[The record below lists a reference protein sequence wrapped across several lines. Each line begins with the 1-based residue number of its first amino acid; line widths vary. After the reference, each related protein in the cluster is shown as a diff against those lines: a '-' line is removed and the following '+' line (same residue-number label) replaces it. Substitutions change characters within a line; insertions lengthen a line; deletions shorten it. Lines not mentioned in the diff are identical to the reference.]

1 MSANPSFVFTYL
13 PSAAKPAVTDAS
25 SSLYDQSTA
34 FFQSARKA
42 FISPRLT
49 AEQQQIATLE
59 TTKQHLE
66 EYAAVKSKT
75 GMGVSAAEKAQLRSV
90 DSALA
95 GLRNYEAEDGAVV
108 RNIEACRAISQT
120 VQTSLGPYGR
130 NKIVINHLQ
139 KMILTSDAAS
149 ILKEL
154 DVVHPAAKLLVMA
167 SQQQEAE
174 LGDGTNMV
182 IVLAGEMLKKA
193 EELLRMGLKTSE
205 IVKGYETA
213 MEEALKCLNQLV
225 VDKVRDPRSQKE
237 LAKAIRTVVSSKQ
250 SGNEDTLASLIAEA
264 ILAVLPKN
272 PQNFN
277 VDNIRVVKIMGGS
290 LEQSKVVKGM
300 VFGREP
306 DSSVKKAKN
315 AKVGVFSCPIDISQT
330 ETKGTVLLHNAKEM
344 MDFTKGEE
352 AQLEQAIKELHDTG
366 MRVLVAGQ
374 SVSELALHYLNRF
387 GMVVVKVLSK
397 FELRRLCRVV
407 GATPLARLGAP
418 MPDEM
423 GKVDM
428 LETFEIG
435 GDRVTVF
442 RQENEQTRTATLV
455 IRGATQN
462 HLDDIE
468 RAVDDGVNVVK
479 AITKDPRLVPGA
491 GATEMQ
497 LIERVTRFGEK
508 TPELSQYSIKKYAE
522 AFEVI
527 PRTLAES
534 AGLDATEVLATLYAA
549 HHKAS
554 ISASKDA
561 KDSDESSESEEDDDD
576 DDEDEWTLGVDVENN
591 DGKTGTLDAQEAGI
605 LDLLVS
611 KEWAIRLATESVR
624 TILSVDQIIMAKQAG
639 GPKPPGQNA
648 NWDED

>member
-1 MSANPSFVFTYL
+1 M
-13 PSAAKPAVTDAS
+13 AA
-25 SSLYDQSTA
+25 
-34 FFQSARKA
+34 
-42 FISPRLT
+42 
-49 AEQQQIATLE
+49 
-59 TTKQHLE
+59 
-66 EYAAVKSKT
+66 
-75 GMGVSAAEKAQLRSV
+75 
-90 DSALA
+90 
-95 GLRNYEAEDGAVV
+95 
-108 RNIEACRAISQT
+108 
-120 VQTSLGPYGR
+120 
-130 NKIVINHLQ
+130 
-139 KMILTSDAAS
+139 
-149 ILKEL
+149 
-154 DVVHPAAKLLVMA
+154 
-167 SQQQEAE
+167 
-174 LGDGTNMV
+174 
-182 IVLAGEMLKKA
+182 
-193 EELLRMGLKTSE
+193 
-205 IVKGYETA
+205 
-213 MEEALKCLNQLV
+213 
-225 VDKVRDPRSQKE
+225 
-237 LAKAIRTVVSSKQ
+237 KQ
-250 SGNEDTLASLIAEA
+250 SGSEDLLASLIAEA

-277 VDNIRVVKIMGGS
+277 VDNVRVVKIMGGS

-306 DSSVKKAKN
+306 DGSVKRVKN
-315 AKVGVFSCPIDISQT
+315 AKVGVFSCPIDTSQT

-352 AQLEQAIKELHDTG
+352 EQLEKAIKELHDSG
-366 MRVLVAGQ
+366 LRVVVAGTT
-374 SVSELALHYLNRF
+374 VGELALHYLNRF
-387 GMVVVKVLSK
+387 GILVVKVLSK

-423 GKVDM
+423 GKIDVV
-428 LETFEIG
+428 ETLEIG

-462 HLDDIE
+462 HLDDVE
-468 RAVDDGVNVVK
+468 RAVDDGVNVIK

-497 LIERVTRFGEK
+497 LIERISRFGEK

-534 AGLDATEVLATLYAA
+534 AGLDATQVLADLYAG
-549 HHKAS
+549 HHQAS
-554 ISASKDA
+554 SSSKQA
-561 KDSDESSESEEDDDD
+561 NGQDSEDSSEEDEDEES
-576 DDEDEWTLGVDVENN
+576 DEDDWCLGVDVENEN
-591 DGKTGTLDAQEAGI
+591 GRGTLDAQESEI

-611 KEWAIRLATESVR
+611 KQWAIRLATEAAR

-639 GPKPPGQNA
+639 GPKPPGQNP